1 MKELQIFFE
10 IFTIHFIMIWD
21 IQMKLG
27 FILLYAI
34 TFYFFHF
41 WNQIVSFPI
50 KGKISSHKILNLKV
64 NIVN

>member
-41 WNQIVSFPI
+41 
-50 KGKISSHKILNLKV
+50 
-64 NIVN
+64 